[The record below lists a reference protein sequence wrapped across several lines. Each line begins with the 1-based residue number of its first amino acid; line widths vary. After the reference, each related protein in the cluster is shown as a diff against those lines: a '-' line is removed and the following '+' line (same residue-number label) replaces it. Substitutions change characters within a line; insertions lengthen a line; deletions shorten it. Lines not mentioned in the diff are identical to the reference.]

1 MRALNICRLLS
12 LAILLN
18 HGEAS
23 DAAEKEGKEM
33 DEHGRKLY
41 FGWQYWDQHY
51 QYNPYHHTA
60 RPTPR
65 PTFVPTPFPTPR
77 PTPLPTSKPTYSPTP
92 YPSPRPT
99 PHPTARPSP
108 RPTKP
113 PTGHPIPLPT
123 RKPTPNPTPNPTPSP
138 TIRPTPGP
146 TRHPTYKP
154 TKSPTERPTPVP
166 TPFPTRSPTPV
177 PTTLKP
183 TNRPTPSPTGDEPSE
198 EPTET
203 SEPSEEP
210 TETTEPSVTPTSFT
224 SFSGS
229 STLSFE
235 SGCVGTNTLFDII
248 CADFN
253 ANILGDLC
261 TEITAAGL
269 DTLLDDCNRRFT
281 VFAPTNT
288 AFNTF
293 FNYFNDQF
301 FSDDTNFPLAPL
313 GDIVLDPADVTPT
326 PGPVTRKLQV
336 DDDFRAVVMN
346 AVVSYHVVNGIVLVE
361 DLSCL
366 SSARFINMLSRGTT
380 ETYCDTLNGSIVGQ
394 TGTCNALDTRPAL
407 DQVNIQA
414 ANGFLH
420 VVTNVMIP
428 SPDGTILG
436 CADIG
441 EGGAGPGARAFFIA
455 DPHH

>member
-33 DEHGRKLY
+33 DEHGRKLN

-51 QYNPYHHTA
+51 QYNPYAHTA

-77 PTPLPTSKPTYSPTP
+77 PTPLPTSKPTYSPTA

-123 RKPTPNPTPNPTPSP
+123 RKPTPNPTPKPTPSP

-166 TPFPTRSPTPV
+166 TPFPTPSPTPV

-210 TETTEPSVTPTSFT
+210 TETTEPSVTPTSYT

-235 SGCVGTNTLFDII
+235 SGCVGTNTLCKFIVSTFVTTCYLI
-248 CADFN
+248 CRV
-253 ANILGDLC
+253 LC
-261 TEITAAGL
+261 SDSNSSLIPLLLLYHLQLTLFVPISMQTSWEIFVLRSPLQVLIPCWMIA
-269 DTLLDDCNRRFT
+269 T
-281 VFAPTNT
+281 VGSRSLHP
-288 AFNTF
+288 
-293 FNYFNDQF
+293 
-301 FSDDTNFPLAPL
+301 
-313 GDIVLDPADVTPT
+313 PT
-326 PGPVTRKLQV
+326 P
-336 DDDFRAVVMN
+336 
-346 AVVSYHVVNGIVLVE
+346 
-361 DLSCL
+361 LS
-366 SSARFINMLSRGTT
+366 
-380 ETYCDTLNGSIVGQ
+380 
-394 TGTCNALDTRPAL
+394 
-407 DQVNIQA
+407 
-414 ANGFLH
+414 
-420 VVTNVMIP
+420 IP
-428 SPDGTILG
+428 SSITSTTHFSRTIPTSRLRPSAILFSILPPSQPQPLLPES
-436 CADIG
+436 C
-441 EGGAGPGARAFFIA
+441 RLTMTSKLLSWNQSSRTTL
-455 DPHH
+455 